1 MLKPSR
7 TNFFGHGYVFQC
19 CVFIRVINICLIK
32 IIGGHAAAQ
41 MPRIRR
47 CFGCGSKGHRIERCP
62 TCSGAKIRKLRQL
75 LRTQAVSKPGRY
87 VRPRANRKVFR
98 HATKEYT
105 KKRTKICAEAGRTSR
120 KPAEKDIILRLK
132 KALRSLETSWDL
144 LLALGFCRKPIACL
158 ACGAK
163 KLEPSSNVERGAVV
177 N

>member
-1 MLKPSR
+1 MCR
-7 TNFFGHGYVFQC
+7 
-19 CVFIRVINICLIK
+19 VFIRVIHFCLIK
-32 IIGGHAAAQ
+32 IIGGHAAAL
-41 MPRIRR
+41 MPGIRR

-62 TCSGAKIRKLRQL
+62 TRSGAEIRKLRQL

-87 VRPRANRKVFR
+87 VRPRASRKVFK